1 MRTLQPVIWAK
12 GTFLSPQHLQA
23 QDRFIESVL
32 QFRLDALSFRPWGFS
47 QLQFNQEQLANGV
60 FAIHR
65 AQGMFP
71 DGLPFEIPD
80 SDPVPPARPI
90 AEYFPP
96 DSNTLDIYLA
106 IPSYKE
112 NGLNVSMA
120 ARGLGTRYLAEVE
133 TFRDENTNASERPVQ
148 IARKNMRILVEGE
161 SRQGNSILRIARVQK
176 TEAETYQLDPHFVAP
191 LLDISASDY
200 LISIARRL
208 IENLSARS
216 SMLSGMRRQ
225 KNQSLAEFT
234 VADIAN
240 FWLLYSIN
248 THFPQLRHLFET
260 RRGHPEELFAIM
272 ASLGS
277 ALTTFSLD
285 IKPRDLPVYD
295 HDDLGRCFKELDEM
309 VHHLLETVVP
319 SNFVSL
325 ALRLVRPSIYAA
337 SLTED
342 KYLQDT
348 QLYLAVS
355 AEMGEADIITKSPAL
370 MKVCSANHIE
380 HLIRQALPGMAM
392 THVVQPPATIPV
404 KVNHQYFSLSRSGL
418 AWEAVLRSRNIAV
431 YAPADFPNPQLELI
445 VLLPEPV
452 TPQAGPGG
460 GS

>member
-32 QFRLDALSFRPWGFS
+32 QFRLDALNFRPWGFR
-47 QLQFNQEQLANGV
+47 QLQFNQEQLANGAV
-60 FAIHR
+60 AVHS
-65 AQGMFP
+65 AHGMFP
-71 DGLPFEIPD
+71 DGLPFEIPE
-80 SDPVPPARPI
+80 SDPAPPARNI
-90 AEYFPP
+90 AEFFSP
-96 DSNTLDIYLA
+96 DQTTLDIFLA
-106 IPSYKE
+106 IPSYRE

-120 ARGLGTRYLAEVE
+120 ARGIETRYLAEVE
-133 TFRDENTNASERPVQ
+133 TFRDENTNATERPVQ
-148 IARKNMRILVEGE
+148 IARKNMRLLVEGE
-161 SRQGNSILRIARVQK
+161 SRQGNSVLRIARVQK
-176 TEAETYQLDPHFVAP
+176 TEAETYQLDPYFVPP

-272 ASLGS
+272 AALGS
-277 ALTTFSLD
+277 ALTTFSMD
-285 IKPRDLPVYD
+285 VKPRDLATYD
-295 HDDLGRCFKELDEM
+295 HDDLGRCFKELDET

-325 ALRLVRPSIYAA
+325 PLRLVRPSIYAA
-337 SLTED
+337 SITED
-342 KYLQDT
+342 KYLADT
-348 QLYLAVS
+348 QLYLAVN
-355 AEMGEADIITKSPAL
+355 ADMGEAEIIQKSPAL

-392 THVVQPPATIPV
+392 THVQAPPATIPV

-445 VLLPEPV
+445 VLLPEPQ
-452 TPQAGPGG
+452 TPVATG
-460 GS
+460 

>member
-96 DSNTLDIYLA
+96 DSNTLHIYLA

-133 TFRDENTNASERPVQ
+133 TFRDENTNATERPVQ

-191 LLDISASDY
+191 LLDISASD
-200 LISIARRL
+200 
-208 IENLSARS
+208 
-216 SMLSGMRRQ
+216 
-225 KNQSLAEFT
+225 
-234 VADIAN
+234 
-240 FWLLYSIN
+240 
-248 THFPQLRHLFET
+248 
-260 RRGHPEELFAIM
+260 
-272 ASLGS
+272 
-277 ALTTFSLD
+277 
-285 IKPRDLPVYD
+285 
-295 HDDLGRCFKELDEM
+295 
-309 VHHLLETVVP
+309 
-319 SNFVSL
+319 
-325 ALRLVRPSIYAA
+325 
-337 SLTED
+337 
-342 KYLQDT
+342 
-348 QLYLAVS
+348 
-355 AEMGEADIITKSPAL
+355 
-370 MKVCSANHIE
+370 
-380 HLIRQALPGMAM
+380 
-392 THVVQPPATIPV
+392 
-404 KVNHQYFSLSRSGL
+404 
-418 AWEAVLRSRNIAV
+418 
-431 YAPADFPNPQLELI
+431 
-445 VLLPEPV
+445 
-452 TPQAGPGG
+452 
-460 GS
+460 